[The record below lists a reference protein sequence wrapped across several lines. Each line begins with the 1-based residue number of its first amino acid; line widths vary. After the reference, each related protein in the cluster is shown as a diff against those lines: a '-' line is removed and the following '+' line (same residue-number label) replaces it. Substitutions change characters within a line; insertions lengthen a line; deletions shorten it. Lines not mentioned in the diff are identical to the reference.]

1 MQVVFIYLYIYVYI
15 HISVAIIIKEKDV
28 VNLRVE
34 EGNMGRVKGGYLRG
48 AGKSEREKGN

>member
-1 MQVVFIYLYIYVYI
+1 LYIYVYI